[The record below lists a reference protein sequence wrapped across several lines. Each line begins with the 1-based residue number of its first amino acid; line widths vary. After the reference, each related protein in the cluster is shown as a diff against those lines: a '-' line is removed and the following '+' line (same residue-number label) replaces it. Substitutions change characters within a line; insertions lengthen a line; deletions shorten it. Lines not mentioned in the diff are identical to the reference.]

1 MTKLMQHQLTP
12 EELIREIEARAY
24 GESGLV
30 MLTVNQWK
38 VIVEA
43 YHSPLMEKIADTLL
57 SIYPQR
63 EVESKELSFMA
74 FAIQFKR

>member
-12 EELIREIEARAY
+12 EELIKEIEARAH

-38 VIVEA
+38 VIAEA
-43 YHSPLMEKIADTLL
+43 YHSPLMEKIADTVL

-63 EVESKELSFMA
+63 EVESKKLSFMT